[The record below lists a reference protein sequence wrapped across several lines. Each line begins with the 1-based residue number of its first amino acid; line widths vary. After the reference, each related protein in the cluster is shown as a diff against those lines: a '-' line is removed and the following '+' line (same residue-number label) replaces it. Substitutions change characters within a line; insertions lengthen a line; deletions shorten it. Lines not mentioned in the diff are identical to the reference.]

1 MRKVFVILLISVL
14 SITLAGC
21 KKTVEKDAVVN
32 FENTLKVLTIG
43 NSFGIDANEYL
54 YKIAD
59 DYGVDEIILGIL
71 YIPGASLETHVDSF
85 TEDLTNYIYYKNTD
99 DKWTCIISIKLV
111 EGLIDEDWDIIT
123 LQQVSSYSGVQEK
136 YNENLTSL
144 LDIIDSNKT
153 NQNSQVVWHMT
164 WAYQENSTHS
174 GFVYYSNDQMT
185 MYEAITDAAQAK
197 IDTRDDIDYVI
208 PTGTTIQ
215 NLRTSYIGDNL
226 TVDGYHLSIDKGRF
240 AAALTWFS
248 KITGL
253 PIDGITYKP
262 DGVTEQDLLN
272 IKEAV
277 NNAIASPYTVT
288 NSSFLVDNDE

>member
-1 MRKVFVILLISVL
+1 MSVL
-14 SITLAGC
+14 DITDFADGDW
-21 KKTVEKDAVVN
+21 VE
-32 FENTLKVLTIG
+32 I
-43 NSFGIDANEYL
+43 
-54 YKIAD
+54 
-59 DYGVDEIILGIL
+59 YGMDGYREAAQI
-71 YIPGASLETHVDSF
+71 
-85 TEDLTNYIYYKNTD
+85 NTD
-99 DKWTCIISIKLV
+99 
-111 EGLIDEDWDIIT
+111 
-123 LQQVSSYSGVQEK
+123 
-136 YNENLTSL
+136 
-144 LDIIDSNKT
+144 
-153 NQNSQVVWHMT
+153 
-164 WAYQENSTHS
+164 
-174 GFVYYSNDQMT
+174 
-185 MYEAITDAAQAK
+185 
-197 IDTRDDIDYVI
+197 

-272 IKEAV
+272 IKAAV